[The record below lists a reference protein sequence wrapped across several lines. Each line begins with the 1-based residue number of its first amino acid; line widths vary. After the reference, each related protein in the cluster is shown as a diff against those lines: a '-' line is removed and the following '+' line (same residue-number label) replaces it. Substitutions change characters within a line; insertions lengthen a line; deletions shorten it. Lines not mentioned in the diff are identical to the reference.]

1 MNKLKLSALG
11 LLAVLSIG
19 LPSLACK
26 GGCKKGK
33 DGEKKAFHHGGGK
46 HFISMADTNKDNKLD
61 LAEMKANAALRFA
74 EGDTNKDGFLEE
86 SEIQTQFKNHWKKK
100 DI

>member
-26 GGCKKGK
+26 GGCKKGG
-33 DGEKKAFHHGGGK
+33 DGEKKAFRHGGGGK
-46 HFISMADTNKDNKLD
+46 HFISMADTN
-61 LAEMKANAALRFA
+61 
-74 EGDTNKDGFLEE
+74 
-86 SEIQTQFKNHWKKK
+86 SEIQNQFKNHWKKK